1 MSGPMPYKASRPGA
15 RLVTR
20 GDDELIQSR
29 ELAVEELSAPPQLP
43 QRDPGGIA
51 DSIAGPGP
59 QRRQLADQGGDR
71 VPGEPRA
78 QVIGPVTI
86 RDLAWLM
93 VWVRSE
99 RALRLATI
107 SARIASRRRPTVPNL
122 QASRAGERSRPG

>member
-1 MSGPMPYKASRPGA
+1 MSGPMPYKASRPGRTA
-15 RLVTR
+15 GHQ

-86 RDLAWLM
+86 RDLASLM

-107 SARIASRRRPTVPNL
+107 SARIASRRRPGPW
-122 QASRAGERSRPG
+122 ERRGPGATGQPGQR